1 MVQSETA
8 VIARREW
15 RWVSVVIALALI
27 ASSLP
32 ILAGYLAQTD
42 ELRFAGAV
50 YDTEDYFSHL
60 AKIQLG
66 ARGEYRFRSLF
77 TAEPHPSEPIIY
89 TDILLGAIAGPLHIP
104 LPLIY
109 ELSRLTGAI
118 ALLVMVYKFIARAI
132 PEVALRRLAFII
144 AIVSSGLGWLFIS
157 SAWFSYPNVSPIDFW
172 LADGYLMFSIMAFPH
187 FGWSIAA
194 MLGAFLAWQ
203 NYADDPCP
211 QKLFWLIG
219 LSTLLGLIQI
229 FELALLDGVIALD
242 ALRRLRRD
250 RPLLGP
256 FITAALPMGLLQLL
270 IVWPYLLATQNPLVQ
285 VWQSQSRTLS
295 PSPLHYLVGYGLLW
309 PLVGLGLW
317 WAGRQRAGRLAF
329 PAIWLAVVAVLVYS
343 PNDIQYRWL
352 EGLPVPLAIFAA
364 IGLYDVFIPFLER
377 RSPSLPSPRF
387 RWWMMVLVVIATM
400 PSTLYLIAGNT
411 LLAASHRDK
420 LFYTRGQLAAMDW
433 LAENTQPDD
442 TVLSSLKLST
452 AIPGWTGH
460 RVFVGHWAETMFYTQ
475 KVDQVYAFFNEMS
488 DDERKELL
496 RQQNIRYVLFS
507 LRERLIS
514 RLDPVPDYL
523 TLQYQNDDAAIYEV
537 RLDDGP

>member
-194 MLGAFLAWQ
+194 MLGAFLGP
-203 NYADDPCP
+203 DR
-211 QKLFWLIG
+211 G
-219 LSTLLGLIQI
+219 LATILWTFYFGACVGLIILIWRVGIIQMMHLI
-229 FELALLDGVIALD
+229 F
-242 ALRRLRRD
+242 RRLVSALAPMWVCPLRD
-250 RPLLGP
+250 DEQDQLHLPLFLAP
-256 FITAALPMGLLQLL
+256 CV
-270 IVWPYLLATQNPLVQ
+270 IVGV
-285 VWQSQSRTLS
+285 VVVMFLS
-295 PSPLHYLVGYGLLW
+295 PL
-309 PLVGLGLW
+309 
-317 WAGRQRAGRLAF
+317 
-329 PAIWLAVVAVLVYS
+329 
-343 PNDIQYRWL
+343 
-352 EGLPVPLAIFAA
+352 
-364 IGLYDVFIPFLER
+364 
-377 RSPSLPSPRF
+377 
-387 RWWMMVLVVIATM
+387 
-400 PSTLYLIAGNT
+400 
-411 LLAASHRDK
+411 
-420 LFYTRGQLAAMDW
+420 
-433 LAENTQPDD
+433 
-442 TVLSSLKLST
+442 
-452 AIPGWTGH
+452 
-460 RVFVGHWAETMFYTQ
+460 
-475 KVDQVYAFFNEMS
+475 
-488 DDERKELL
+488 
-496 RQQNIRYVLFS
+496 
-507 LRERLIS
+507 
-514 RLDPVPDYL
+514 
-523 TLQYQNDDAAIYEV
+523 
-537 RLDDGP
+537 